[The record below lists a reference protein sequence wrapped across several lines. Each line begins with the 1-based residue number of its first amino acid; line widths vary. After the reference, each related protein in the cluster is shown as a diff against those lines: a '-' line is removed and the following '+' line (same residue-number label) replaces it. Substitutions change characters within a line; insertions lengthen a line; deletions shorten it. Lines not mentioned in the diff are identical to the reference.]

1 MLYLVMSL
9 PPHTH
14 WHERE
19 NLFHNL
25 VLNDDEFDQ
34 FCSTLSRHFSS
45 LGSPF

>member
-9 PPHTH
+9 PSHTH
-14 WHERE
+14 WHERQ

-34 FCSTLSRHFSS
+34 FAVLCHAIS
-45 LGSPF
+45 LP